1 MPLQKKIGA
10 WFHLQTKE
18 GLEGFTL
25 RLFTKV
31 LGWQIEEVQ
40 VLLAAVRK
48 DMDNPKIHVYMNL

>member
-1 MPLQKKIGA
+1 MPPQKKIGA
-10 WFHLQTKE
+10 LYHMQTSE

-48 DMDNPKIHVYMNL
+48 DMKNPKIHVYMNL